1 MRIKLL
7 KQWRTFAAGDVAVI
21 GGGVADTL
29 IRRGIAV
36 EDGAASAVRE
46 SRTIETAALEP
57 AATVRTA
64 DATPKRRA
72 KR

>member
-1 MRIKLL
+1 MKIRFVKA
-7 KQWRTFAAGDVAVI
+7 WRGYPRGAVATM
-21 GGGVADTL
+21 GGGVADVL
-29 IRRGIAV
+29 LRRGVAV

>member
-1 MRIKLL
+1 MKIKLL

-36 EDGAASAVRE
+36 EDGPASAVRE
-46 SRTIETAALEP
+46 SRPIETASLEP
-57 AATVRTA
+57 AASVRTA
-64 DATPKRRA
+64 DATPKRRG
-72 KR
+72 RR

>member
-1 MRIKLL
+1 MKIRLL
-7 KQWRTFAAGDVAVI
+7 RAWRTLAAGDVTTV

-36 EDGAASAVRE
+36 EDGSASAIRE

>member
-1 MRIKLL
+1 MKIRLL
-7 KQWRTFAAGDVAVI
+7 RAWRTLAAGDVTTV

-46 SRTIETAALEP
+46 PRTIETAALEP